1 MSGLPRDTT
10 LPITNTS
17 ASRATPESC
26 DASHPSTRSMPSWP
40 SCVDIGG
47 YTLASQPV
55 TVCPAAFA
63 MAAMPPMNVP
73 QMPRMWRCMA

>member
-1 MSGLPRDTT
+1 MSGLPRETT
-10 LPITNTS
+10 LPITKTS
-17 ASRATPESC
+17 ASLATPRSWA
-26 DASHPSTRSMPSWP
+26 ASQPCVSSMPSDS

-55 TVCPAAFA
+55 TRCPAALA

-73 QMPRMWRCMA
+73 QMPRI